1 MKIACISLGCPKNQ
15 VDLDVM
21 VHILLSAGHETVAD
35 LADADVIL
43 VNTCGFIESAKT
55 EAIENILEA
64 CSYKQ
69 ANPNLKVVVT
79 GCLAERYRSQ
89 IEEEIP
95 EVDAVVGCA
104 SNKAI
109 DSIVARL
116 FPNLKVVVT
125 GCLAERYRSQIEE
138 EIPEVDAV
146 VGCASNK
153 AIDSIVARLLN
164 GEEHLESYGLK
175 KDFPLGGKRVI
186 GTPAHYAY
194 LKIAEGCNNRCHYCA
209 IPGIRGPLRSR
220 EMADCVAEARW
231 LAGEGVKEL
240 IIVAQDPTAYG
251 EDWGKPGSICELLDK
266 LNKIPGLE
274 WIRIMYAY
282 PERITDDFIA
292 AMKRN
297 EKVLP
302 YLDLPIQHCNDTIL
316 KNMNRRSNRAEL
328 LDVIGKLRREIPN
341 ITLRTTLIAGFPG
354 ETEEQFEDLCN
365 FVKEVQFDRLGCFA
379 YSAEENTVAA
389 KMDGQ
394 IDQEVKDKRAELV
407 MQIQTG
413 IMAQKQAAKVGQTV
427 RVLCDGVDDESG
439 LYLCRTAADAP
450 EVDGNV
456 CVSSEEPLYPGE
468 FYDVLVDDSDL
479 YDLYGTVVK

>member
-69 ANPNLKVVVT
+69 QNPDLKVIVT

-95 EVDAVVGCA
+95 E
-104 SNKAI
+104 
-109 DSIVARL
+109 
-116 FPNLKVVVT
+116 
-125 GCLAERYRSQIEE
+125 
-138 EIPEVDAV
+138 
-146 VGCASNK
+146 
-153 AIDSIVARLLN
+153 
-164 GEEHLESYGLK
+164 
-175 KDFPLGGKRVI
+175 
-186 GTPAHYAY
+186 
-194 LKIAEGCNNRCHYCA
+194 GCNNRCHYCA
-209 IPGIRGPLRSR
+209 IPAIRGPLHSR
-220 EMADCVAEARW
+220 ELADCVAEARW

-266 LNKIPGLE
+266 LNKIPGIE

-282 PERITDDFIA
+282 PERITDEFIA

-328 LDVIGKLRREIPN
+328 LEVIGKLRREIPG

-394 IDQEVKDKRAELV
+394 IEQEVKDKRAELI

-413 IMAQKQAAKVGQTV
+413 IMAQKQAEKVGQTV
-427 RVLCDGVDDESG
+427 RVLCDGIDEESG
-439 LYLCRTAADAP
+439 LYLCRTAGDAP

-456 CVSSEEPLYPGE
+456 CVSSEEPLYPGQ

-479 YDLYGTVVK
+479 YDLYGTIAK